1 MTKEE
6 KTNEIMN
13 KDEKA
18 GEEKIKENWTKK
30 NHQEKSAKYR
40 MALKISVF
48 KRVNN

>member
-30 NHQEKSAKYR
+30 NPTKKNCQVQNGIE
-40 MALKISVF
+40 
-48 KRVNN
+48 N